1 MLLGLHKSDGNNLG
15 KRVQVARMGED
26 VPAPKA
32 FGLDADVDEILEAF
46 DEELEKGEE
55 VAINGS
61 PVDGDYVPNDGACL
75 YIAPSSTGA

>member
-1 MLLGLHKSDGNNLG
+1 MG
-15 KRVQVARMGED
+15 KRVTVARMGED

-46 DEELEKGEE
+46 EEDLDKGEE
-55 VAINGS
+55 VAINGE
-61 PVDGDYVPNDGACL
+61 PVDGDYVPSDGDCL